1 MKRLIFIGL
10 MVAGALIALVRLDI
24 VGRQMLALGLATPAV
39 ALLHDPAWRGV
50 ALYRA
55 GRFDEAEKVLRET
68 RSPEAAYNLGN
79 ALARN
84 GQLGMAVKAYDLAL
98 RRDPG
103 DVDARANRTLVLAAL
118 KQVATAPGDRA
129 TGAANATAT
138 KEKAGDSQSGNDSGI
153 QSSSGDG
160 MAGQRDSGSDS
171 QSAGANRVDRNGAAQ
186 EGRSEAGMASSKGAA
201 TSSAGRTGRGGGQ
214 TTVAHSDRP
223 PPKGA
228 PESTEATSQ
237 ATAQWLASLPDD
249 PVRFLRLRI
258 KAEHQ
263 RRVSAGIAVTP

>member
-1 MKRLIFIGL
+1 MRRLILIGL
-10 MVAGALIALVRLDI
+10 MVAGALVALVRLDI
-24 VGRQMLALGLATPAV
+24 VGRQMLALGFAAPAA

-50 ALYRA
+50 ALYQA
-55 GRFDEAEKVLRET
+55 GRFEEAERVLRDT
-68 RSPEAAYNLGN
+68 RSVEAAYNLGN
-79 ALARN
+79 ALARS

-98 RRDPG
+98 RRNPD
-103 DVDARANRTLVLAAL
+103 DADARANRTLVLAAL
-118 KQVATAPGDRA
+118 EQD
-129 TGAANATAT
+129 TGTRGERESGTANATAT
-138 KEKAGDSQSGNDSGI
+138 KEKAGDSRSGADAGI

-171 QSAGANRVDRNGAAQ
+171 DSAGANRVDRNGAAQ

-201 TSSAGRTGRGGGQ
+201 TNSAGRTGRGGGQ
-214 TTVAHSDRP
+214 TTVAHSDKP

-228 PESTEATSQ
+228 PETTEAVAQ
-237 ATAQWLASLPDD
+237 ATVQWLASLPDD

-263 RRVSAGIAVTP
+263 RRASAGIAVAP